1 MAAID
6 DVLIAMTEMSFRLI
20 NYTATGTTEP
30 RAGLKVGEV
39 VVDVGSALA
48 DGDYDA
54 SSTIAL
60 VRNWEDALPKLES
73 LAATGKEDLDFAD
86 VNLAAPL
93 LYPSNIFC
101 AGANYSDHFKEMSG
115 READKSVLNPYF
127 FNKVV
132 RQTVIGPGDE
142 IKRPRITQKLDWEAE
157 ICVVIGKSGRN
168 IDRDNALDHVA
179 GYTIVN
185 DLSARD
191 FLWRED
197 WPALKTD
204 WLWQKSFDTSAPMG
218 PWITPRSEIP
228 DAQNLR
234 INTFINGEL
243 RQDTHSELMIFT
255 VPELIEALAE
265 HFTLL
270 AGDVIATGTGS
281 GVGHVAKSFLQP
293 GDVCRIEIEGLGTLE
308 NPIVEGE

>member
-1 MAAID
+1 MAAVD
-6 DVLIAMTEMSFRLI
+6 HVLTRMTEMSFRLV
-20 NYTATGTTEP
+20 NYTANSGGDP
-30 RAGLKVGEV
+30 RAGLKIDDK
-39 VVDVGSALA
+39 VVDVGSALT
-48 DGDYDA
+48 DSNYDA
-54 SSTIAL
+54 SSTLAL
-60 VRNWEDALPKLES
+60 IQNWDDAFPRLEK
-73 LAATGKEDLDFAD
+73 LAATGESDHAFGE
-86 VNLAAPL
+86 VSLAAPI

-115 READKSVLNPYF
+115 KDPDKSKINPYF

-142 IKRPRITQKLDWEAE
+142 IRRPRITRKLDWEAE
-157 ICVVIGKSGRN
+157 ICVVIGKPGRN
-168 IDRDNALDHVA
+168 ISRNDALEHVA
-179 GYTIVN
+179 GYTIIN

-191 FLWRED
+191 FLWRDD

-228 DAQNLR
+228 DVQALR
-234 INTFINGEL
+234 INTFINDEL
-243 RQDTHSELMIFT
+243 RQDTNSELMIFT
-255 VPELIEALAE
+255 VPELIEALSE

-281 GVGHVAKSFLQP
+281 GVGHAAKTFLQP
-293 GDVCRIEIEGLGTLE
+293 GDICRIEIEGLGMLE
-308 NPIVEGE
+308 NSVVEGE